1 MTSITEILMR
11 YEPAAW
17 VVGITGMGIYIPL
30 WMRFRLS
37 LDRTVAKK
45 AMGIDPKSLTRRELQ
60 KTVAR
65 YVDSSHPGISF
76 KGLTDGFLKWISH
89 PVLTFREA
97 GAAWKE
103 LKAEVAEMGGLSLRR
118 LIIQEYAYSIG
129 STGIE
134 VTLAYLAMRAG
145 WHFAAALA
153 ITSPLGT
160 AYALT
165 RRTQLAA
172 YARKRILAIQMTMAK
187 PTTQNQPK

>member
-145 WHFAAALA
+145 WHFAAAPA

-160 AYALT
+160 AYALS
-165 RRTQLAA
+165 RSTQLAA
-172 YARKRILAIQMTMAK
+172 YARKRILAIQSKTVSG
-187 PTTQNQPK
+187 